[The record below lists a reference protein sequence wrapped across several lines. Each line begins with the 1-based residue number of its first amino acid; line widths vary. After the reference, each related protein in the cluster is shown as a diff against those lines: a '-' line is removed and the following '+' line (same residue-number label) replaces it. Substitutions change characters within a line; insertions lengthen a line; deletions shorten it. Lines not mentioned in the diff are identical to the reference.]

1 MIKEPIYQ
9 EDISTLNVY
18 ASNTRVQNKWNTL
31 IKLKGKIDKSTIIVG
46 NSNTS
51 FSIIDVA
58 SIYNIYTNIEEEKKY
73 VEEKRPTVLA
83 NLT

>member
-9 EDISTLNVY
+9 EDIATLNVY

-31 IKLKGKIDKSTIIVG
+31 IKLKGKIEKSTIIVG
-46 NSNTS
+46 NFNTS

-58 SIYNIYTNIEEEKKY
+58 SIYNIYTNIEE
-73 VEEKRPTVLA
+73 
-83 NLT
+83 